1 LRTKSVDEGILE
13 SAPHNK
19 YATNIDEYYHF
30 MWWIESKLE
39 HKPLDEVV
47 QEGVANFIQEAKH

>member
-1 LRTKSVDEGILE
+1 ME

-30 MWWIESKLE
+30 MWWIESKLA
-39 HKPLDEVV
+39 HKPLAEVV

>member
-1 LRTKSVDEGILE
+1 ME

-30 MWWIESKLE
+30 MWWAESKLA
-39 HKPLDEVV
+39 HKPLAEVV
-47 QEGVANFIQEAKH
+47 QEGVEKLTQKAK